1 MDQSLGI
8 AFGAGML
15 ATVSPCGLAMLPG
28 FLAYYIGVDTAA
40 AGGDRQ
46 VLRRGARALRTGGLV
61 SVGFV
66 TVFLGTAVVVTAGL
80 RSVLEAVPW
89 LAVAVGLVLVAVGL
103 VMLAGR
109 RVGVSLRFNPL
120 RTGGRGPLAMLSYGA
135 AYAIASLSCA
145 LGALLALIGGG
156 LTTTTTTGLLGAF
169 GAFAAGSTTIL
180 VLLALSAGLASGG
193 LVKALQRSSRYVSQV
208 AGGIVVLSGIYMV
221 AYWAPALSGGSSNQG
236 LASEVMPVTGTIHDF
251 FEAHTGALG
260 ILAVATIV
268 LVLALA
274 ARSAR
279 RTSADTHA
287 DDESASKDAARTH

>member
-28 FLAYYIGVDTAA
+28 FLAYYIGVDTGAP
-40 AGGDRQ
+40 GDRQ
-46 VLRRGARALRTGGLV
+46 VLRRSSRALRTGVLV

-66 TVFLGTAVVVTAGL
+66 TVFLGTALVVTAGL

-89 LAVAVGLVLVAVGL
+89 LAVAVGFVLVAVGL

-109 RVGVSLRFNPL
+109 RVGVALRFNPL
-120 RTGGRGPLAMLSYGA
+120 RSGGRGPLAMLSYGA

-156 LTTTTTTGLLGAF
+156 LTTTTTTGLLGTFA
-169 GAFAAGSTTIL
+169 AFAAGSTTIL

-193 LVKALQRSSRYVSQV
+193 LVKTLQRSSRYVTQV

-221 AYWAPALSGGSSNQG
+221 SYWTPALSGGSSNRS
-236 LASEVMPVTGTIHDF
+236 LAGEVMPVTGAIHDF

-260 ILAVATIV
+260 VLAVATIV

-279 RTSADTHA
+279 CTPANTREG
-287 DDESASKDAARTH
+287 DEPASKDAARTH